1 MHFLVNILTLKM
13 NFRSADAANHFGARP
28 WEINRVTRRAY
39 IRKIYKLRE

>member
-1 MHFLVNILTLKM
+1 MHFPVNFLTLKM

-28 WEINRVTRRAY
+28 REVSRVTRRAY